1 MSKQAKIY
9 IAGHHSL
16 VGTALMRN
24 LRVRGFDNFV
34 IRTYAELDLINQATK
49 NRVITN
55 CDYPGNEER
64 RAAVLMDVP
73 LSVETKIALIGAL
86 SEAIGRPV
94 DLIDLRAIGES
105 ILGQILKYGVRLLG
119 SDTDYAELIKRHL
132 FDEADFM
139 PYRRRILAERRLA
152 WIGK

>member
-1 MSKQAKIY
+1 MDLNKRIQKVLAQHGGIRLAILFGSLAKGR
-9 IAGHHSL
+9 ATPES
-16 VGTALMRN
+16 
-24 LRVRGFDNFV
+24 D
-34 IRTYAELDLINQATK
+34 LDL
-49 NRVITN
+49 
-55 CDYPGNEER
+55 
-64 RAAVLMDVP
+64 AVLMDVP
-73 LSVETKIALIGAL
+73 LSAETKMALIGDL
-86 SEAIGRPV
+86 SQAMGRPV
-94 DLIDLRAIGES
+94 DLIDLSVTGEP

>member
-1 MSKQAKIY
+1 MDLNKRIQEVLSQHGGIRVAILFGSLAKGR
-9 IAGHHSL
+9 ATPES
-16 VGTALMRN
+16 
-24 LRVRGFDNFV
+24 D
-34 IRTYAELDLINQATK
+34 LDL
-49 NRVITN
+49 
-55 CDYPGNEER
+55 
-64 RAAVLMDVP
+64 AVLMDVP
-73 LSVETKIALIGAL
+73 LSAETKMALIGDL
-86 SEAIGRPV
+86 SQAMGRPV
-94 DLIDLRAIGES
+94 DLIDLSVTGEP

>member
-1 MSKQAKIY
+1 MDLNKRIQKVLAQHGGIRLAILFGSLAKGR
-9 IAGHHSL
+9 A
-16 VGTALMRN
+16 TAES
-24 LRVRGFDNFV
+24 D
-34 IRTYAELDLINQATK
+34 LDL
-49 NRVITN
+49 
-55 CDYPGNEER
+55 
-64 RAAVLMDVP
+64 AVLMDVS
-73 LSVETKIALIGAL
+73 LSVETKMALIGDL
-86 SEAIGRPV
+86 SQAMGRPV
-94 DLIDLRAIGES
+94 DLIDLRVTGEP